1 MAAPPDKLVPLMATV
16 RIPSPGGSAMTVVN
30 NKWFLR
36 SEAWLDQHDAT
47 ALLTWILE
55 TCELKDEAEQLSTC
69 TLRMEA
75 ARQPL
80 AQRSTNWGQ
89 GASTQL
95 EACVGQCCTCFLEAK
110 LSVSDILDA
119 VHTTTFRF
127 IVIVPACNP
136 NTARPG
142 AWFPRCIT

>member
-16 RIPSPGGSAMTVVN
+16 RILSPGGSARTVVN

-75 ARQPL
+75 LRQPL

-89 GASTQL
+89 GRRRSSRLA
-95 EACVGQCCTCFLEAK
+95 
-110 LSVSDILDA
+110 
-119 VHTTTFRF
+119 
-127 IVIVPACNP
+127 
-136 NTARPG
+136 
-142 AWFPRCIT
+142 